1 MQMTVDHVQ
10 SRVPVTV
17 LTIHGDID
25 ASNYEQV
32 IAKARE
38 LYAAGAR
45 RLLLDLS
52 DVPFMGSSGVV
63 ALHSIALLMRGETPP
78 DPDAGWQVFHSIDHA
93 RAGGVQ
99 QQVLGGRVD
108 VAPRPLEHGAPGD
121 GVHPR
126 RIVEEVDGTDRQLRR
141 RHDP

>member
-1 MQMTVDHVQ
+1 MQIIVDQIQ

-17 LTIHGDID
+17 LAIHGDID

-32 IAKARE
+32 IAKGRE
-38 LYAAGAR
+38 LYTAGAR
-45 RLLLDLS
+45 HLLLDLS

-78 DPDAGWQVFHSIDHA
+78 DPDAGWQAFHAIDHA

-99 QQVLGGRVD
+99 QQVKLLGPQPKVSRTLQMTSMND
-108 VAPRPLEHGAPGD
+108 FFEIYTDKQVAIASF
-121 GVHPR
+121 
-126 RIVEEVDGTDRQLRR
+126 
-141 RHDP
+141 

>member
-1 MQMTVDHVQ
+1 MQITVDQIQ

-25 ASNYEQV
+25 ASNYEHV
-32 IAKARE
+32 IAKGRE

-45 RLLLDLS
+45 HLLLDLS

-78 DPDAGWQVFHSIDHA
+78 DPQAGWQAFHAVDHA

-99 QQVLGGRVD
+99 QQVKLLSPQPKVSRTLRMTSMND
-108 VAPRPLEHGAPGD
+108 FFEIH
-121 GVHPR
+121 
-126 RIVEEVDGTDRQLRR
+126 TDRQAAIATF
-141 RHDP
+141 